1 MDDWYKMI
9 LRFDDKVKE
18 FPVSVDI
25 QLNLYRIL
33 QEQLRNI
40 SKYAHA
46 AIIEVDVFII
56 PEYLRMTVLDNGVGF
71 TIDSAKEGIGLT
83 NIKRRA
89 ELVNGKLEIESS
101 PGNGCKITVDIPLH
115 QIK

>member
-1 MDDWYKMI
+1 M
-9 LRFDDKVKE
+9 
-18 FPVSVDI
+18 
-25 QLNLYRIL
+25 

-46 AIIEVDVFII
+46 AIIEVDIFII
-56 PEYLRMTVLDNGVGF
+56 PEYLWIIVLDNDVGF

-83 NIKRRA
+83 NMKRRA
-89 ELVNGKLEIESS
+89 ELINGKFEIDSS
-101 PGNGCKITVDIPLH
+101 PGKRCKITVDIPLP

>member
-1 MDDWYKMI
+1 M
-9 LRFDDKVKE
+9 
-18 FPVSVDI
+18 
-25 QLNLYRIL
+25 

-40 SKYAHA
+40 FKYAHA

-71 TIDSAKEGIGLT
+71 TLDSAKEGIGLT
-83 NIKRRA
+83 NMKRRA
-89 ELVNGKLEIESS
+89 ELANGKFEIDSS
-101 PGNGCKITVDIPLH
+101 PGKGCKITVDIPLP